1 MTDRPATG
9 GGYRGTTFE
18 QRARIGLR
26 TPGLAAALGRA
37 MDRRT
42 AERAQMFGRT
52 DERAVRAAGEAIRAH
67 TVANLDR
74 YLEMFAR
81 NAEARGAKVVFAA
94 TAAEAVSYVQQVLRE
109 HGAKLVAKT
118 KSMVS
123 EEVGLNAALAS
134 VGIEVLETDLGE
146 YIVQLAHEAPA
157 HITTPAVHKT
167 RGQIR
172 DLFER
177 VHGVE
182 LSDDP
187 EELTRFARGVLRDG
201 FLAADVGITGVN
213 FGVAD
218 TGSLAIVTNEG
229 NGRMCTSLPRV
240 HIALMGMERIVPS
253 FRELALLLPLLT
265 ASAAGTG
272 ITAYSTFVN
281 GPRRPDEPDGPDEV
295 HVVVIDNG
303 RSAILGGEFHSIL
316 HCIRCGGCLNVCPV
330 FRQVGGHAYGAV
342 YPGPIGAVL
351 APLLDGFEAAG
362 DLPNASP
369 LCTACTEACPVN
381 IPLHEH
387 LLGLRREIARSRA
400 TRVERLASSW
410 WGRLWADARAYA
422 WSARLAR
429 IAQRPFA
436 RRGSIGHAPFPLSRW
451 TAARDMPALPRR
463 SFRER
468 WMRKETRGA

>member
-1 MTDRPATG
+1 MTDDPARR
-9 GGYRGTTFE
+9 GYPATTFE
-18 QRARIGLR
+18 QRARIGLQ

-37 MDRRT
+37 MDQRALQRVQAF
-42 AERAQMFGRT
+42 AEV
-52 DERAVRAAGEAIRAH
+52 DEPAMRAAGEAIRAH
-67 TVANLDR
+67 AVANLDH
-74 YLEMFAR
+74 YLERFAR
-81 NAEARGAKVVFAA
+81 EATANGTKVVFAA
-94 TAAEAVSYVQQVLRE
+94 TATEAVAYVQQVVRDR
-109 HGAKLVAKT
+109 GARLVAKT

-123 EEVGLNAALAS
+123 EEIGLNPALAS
-134 VGIEVLETDLGE
+134 AGVEVIETDLGE

-172 DLFER
+172 DLFDR

-187 EELTRFARGVLRDG
+187 TELTRFARGVLREK

-213 FGVAD
+213 FAVAES
-218 TGSLAIVTNEG
+218 GSLAIVTNEG
-229 NGRMCTSLPRV
+229 NARMCASLPRV

-253 FRELALLLPLLT
+253 FRELSLMLPLLT
-265 ASAAGTG
+265 ASAAGLG
-272 ITAYSTFVN
+272 VTAYFTFVN
-281 GPRRPDEPDGPDEV
+281 GPRRPEEPDGPDEV

-316 HCIRCGGCLNVCPV
+316 HCIRCGACLNVCPV

-342 YPGPIGAVL
+342 YGGPIGTVL
-351 APLLDGFEAAG
+351 APLLDGFDAAG
-362 DLPNASP
+362 DLPHASS
-369 LCTACTEACPVN
+369 LCIACTEVCAVN
-381 IPLHEH
+381 IPLHGH

-400 TRVERLASSW
+400 TRAERLASAW
-410 WGRLWADARAYA
+410 WGRLWGRARRYR

-429 IAQRPFA
+429 MGQWPLV
-436 RRGSIGHAPFPLSRW
+436 RRRRIRRAPFPLSRW
-451 TAARDMPALPRR
+451 TNARDMPALARG

-468 WMRKETRGA
+468 WRRTEGRGE